1 MSPPGG
7 ADLTSMSSPALICSF
22 LLLDDDLFLNFRELD
37 AGFEGSSREDDERF
51 SGERVR
57 GNNDVLVA
65 IMSTTSQKT
74 ELDCGS

>member
-7 ADLTSMSSPALICSF
+7 ADLASMSSLALICSF
-22 LLLDDDLFLNFRELD
+22 LPLDDDLFLNFRELD
-37 AGFEGSSREDDERF
+37 AGFEESSREDDERF
-51 SGERVR
+51 SGERV
-57 GNNDVLVA
+57 GGKTDVLVA